1 MGQQIE
7 YLATVAIDC
16 GFRIRKELG
25 PGLLEM
31 VYERVLARSIE
42 RRGLKID
49 RQKPVE
55 IRFDGLVIKDAF
67 RYDLLVEDK
76 LLIELKSSE
85 NMMPVHGKQLLTY
98 LRLMHLPLGLLMNF
112 GAPTF
117 KLGLRR
123 IVNNDR
129 SWRLRVFA

>member
-1 MGQQIE
+1 MGQQLE

-16 GFRIRKELG
+16 GFRIHEDLG
-25 PGLLEM
+25 PGLLET
-31 VYERVLARSIE
+31 VYDRLLARSIE

-49 RQKPVE
+49 RQKPVD

-67 RYDLLVEDK
+67 RYDLIVEGK

-85 NMMPVHGKQLLTY
+85 NMMPIHGKQLLTY

-123 IVNNDR
+123 IVNNYH
-129 SWRLRVFA
+129 S